1 MDAAGKDGTIRHVM
15 SGVNPQG
22 VEVTSFKVPSEL
34 ERDHDYLWRSAI
46 RLPARGMI
54 GIFNRS
60 YYEETLV
67 VRVHPSILAAQKM
80 PPASKGKDV
89 WQRRFREINDWE
101 RYLTDNGT
109 KIVKLFLN
117 VSREEQKERFL
128 ARIDEPESNWK
139 FSASDAR
146 ERQHWDDYQ
155 RAFADML
162 THTSTPWAPWHVI
175 PADRKWFMRV
185 ASAAVILDA
194 LMEIDP
200 KFPVPTPEA
209 RADMLKAKEELLAEG
224 GHPTPAAPA
233 AEPSQPTTG
242 PKENA

>member
-1 MDAAGKDGTIRHVM
+1 MHPQILDG
-15 SGVNPQG
+15 
-22 VEVTSFKVPSEL
+22 
-34 ERDHDYLWRSAI
+34 
-46 RLPARGMI
+46 
-54 GIFNRS
+54 
-60 YYEETLV
+60 
-67 VRVHPSILAAQKM
+67 QKM
-80 PPASKGKDV
+80 PESSKGKDV

-117 VSREEQKERFL
+117 VSRDEQKERFL

-139 FSASDAR
+139 FSAADAR

-155 RAFADML
+155 KAFADML

-224 GHPTPAAPA
+224 GHPAPAAPA
-233 AEPSQPTTG
+233 AEPSQPATG